1 MTVPTDVSRSHY
13 AGNGVTTVFSTG
25 FYFLAASDI
34 RVTIRPVGLAPIIQT
49 LGVHYTVTVPAP
61 GSGAAGSVT
70 MLAAPASGADV
81 YVERTV
87 PFVQDTSFRTQGTF
101 SPAVHEDAMD
111 RLEFQLQELDRRTS
125 DLEGGFDPG
134 VFEAG
139 NGLSVAGITINVGA
153 GAGIVSLADTVA
165 VDFGSTGSLEPTY
178 ADSAA
183 PVGGS
188 LDQAARID
196 HRHIAATAAAGPIAI
211 GDAAD
216 IGAAYELSRADH
228 RHSLA
233 APAAPVAVTKAAAAA
248 GVSTAPA
255 RADHKHDVS
264 TAAAVDLTNATN
276 AEGTASTLARSDH
289 THAHGARGG
298 GTLHDVATTAAAGF
312 MSAADKAKLDGLASE
327 TLSTGETKTNDTTP
341 TVVLEWTPADH
352 TVEVVRLVVCGV
364 KTGAVDAAGYTVD
377 LTVRRYDGTTSIIGQ
392 TPVATHETNAAW
404 AITVAASSP
413 KVVVTVTGVAA
424 TVINWRAQARRLS
437 QVEY

>member
-25 FYFLAASDI
+25 FYFLAASDL

-49 LGVHYTVTVPAP
+49 LGVHYSVTVPTP
-61 GSGAAGSVT
+61 GSGAAGTVT
-70 MLAAPASGADV
+70 MFSPPASGADV

-139 NGLSVAGITINVGA
+139 NGLSVAGITLNVGA
-153 GAGIVSLADTVA
+153 GDGIVSLSDTVA
-165 VDFGSTGSLEPTY
+165 VDFATGVVPVR
-178 ADSAA
+178 ADGGA
-183 PVGGS
+183 VGTGTK
-188 LDQAARID
+188 AARDD
-196 HRHIAATAAAGPIAI
+196 HRHDVQVGNPATLHVGDTTSGGAAT
-211 GDAAD
+211 
-216 IGAAYELSRADH
+216 
-228 RHSLA
+228 SLA
-233 APAAPVAVTKAAAAA
+233 LSDHQHAVPAGTPVAVTKSAAAE
-248 GVSTAPA
+248 GVASTFA
-255 RADHKHDVS
+255 RSDHKHDVS
-264 TAAAVDLTNATN
+264 TAAAIDLTNTTN

-298 GTLHDVATTAAAGF
+298 GTLHDVATTASAGF

-327 TLSTGETKTNDTTP
+327 TLSTGETKTNDATP
-341 TVVLEWTPADH
+341 TVVLEWTPADQ

-377 LTVRRYDGTTSIIGQ
+377 LVVRRYDGTTSIIGQ

-424 TVINWRAQARRLS
+424 TIINWKAQARRLS